1 MPPSGF
7 KRKAVEAAIGF
18 VAACYEDLLEEVKS
32 GKHATYEAAIEH
44 ELGQIKRSLERAH
57 ITRDGELVER

>member
-7 KRKAVEAAIGF
+7 KRKAVEAALGF

-32 GKHATYEAAIEH
+32 GKHPTYEAAIKH
-44 ELGQIKRSLERAH
+44 ELAQIRHSLERAH
-57 ITRDGELVER
+57 IAPDGELVER